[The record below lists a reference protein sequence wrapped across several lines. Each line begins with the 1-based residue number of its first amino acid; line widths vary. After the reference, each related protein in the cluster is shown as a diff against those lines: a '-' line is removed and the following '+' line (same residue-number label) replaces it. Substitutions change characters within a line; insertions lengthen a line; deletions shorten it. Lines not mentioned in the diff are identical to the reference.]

1 MDIALELCDTY
12 FFDYAYSYIL
22 PAQPAPY
29 LMQNGFGNSTVE
41 ALKVASSWQ
50 YTPASKYLSF
60 TPRDAAWM
68 SQLPRDNAYR
78 QFFSLFLIMWYVP
91 FPNYALQSW
100 LTIPGSPAPSST
112 SLSQPSPTSSSST
125 RPPSSTRNSSR
136 TKSRWRSR
144 KP

>member
-1 MDIALELCDTY
+1 LEFLRAKRTTAYDHLFFFSSAQSQDWPLATMDIALELCDTF

-78 QFFSLFLIMWYVP
+78 QFFSLFLIMWYVLP
-91 FPNYALQSW
+91 QTTFCRR
-100 LTIPGSPAPSST
+100 G
-112 SLSQPSPTSSSST
+112 
-125 RPPSSTRNSSR
+125 
-136 TKSRWRSR
+136 
-144 KP
+144 

>member
-78 QFFSLFLIMWYVP
+78 QFISLFLIMWYVP
-91 FPNYALQSW
+91 FPNLSSAMMADNL
-100 LTIPGSPAPSST
+100 PGSRAPSST
-112 SLSQPSPTSSSST
+112 S
-125 RPPSSTRNSSR
+125 
-136 TKSRWRSR
+136 
-144 KP
+144 